1 MPWPAVGMD
10 EQKNLFFSLL
20 GLLFLFYMYIIYR
33 QSFKGCFY
41 PPVAQLDRVSDSD
54 SGGQGFESLRA
65 GQKNSSH
72 KSESC
77 FFVGRDSNPERV
89 SGVKKTCLRHVFSR
103 EV

>member
-1 MPWPAVGMD
+1 MPWPAAGMD

-65 GQKNSSH
+65 GQKKQLS
-72 KSESC
+72 
-77 FFVGRDSNPERV
+77 
-89 SGVKKTCLRHVFSR
+89 LL
-103 EV
+103 